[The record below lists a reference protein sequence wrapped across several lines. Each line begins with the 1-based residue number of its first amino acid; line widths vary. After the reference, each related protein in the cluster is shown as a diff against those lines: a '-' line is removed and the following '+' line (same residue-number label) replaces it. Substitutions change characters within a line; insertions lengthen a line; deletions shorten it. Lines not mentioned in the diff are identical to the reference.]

1 MDERGWYTYG
11 SVVTEVSRSQAAQS
25 PGMRGPDGQVERER
39 SPLHRPGRRT
49 VVRYRLSV
57 RAVMV
62 GAAVLLG
69 LGYGHLWLQLQVTS
83 RGYELDRL
91 ERQLAEE
98 QRVNGWLGQQVEQA
112 KSLSRVE
119 EVARENL
126 RMVDEPV
133 LQFVAATGR

>member
-1 MDERGWYTYG
+1 
-11 SVVTEVSRSQAAQS
+11 
-25 PGMRGPDGQVERER
+25 
-39 SPLHRPGRRT
+39 
-49 VVRYRLSV
+49 
-57 RAVMV
+57 MV

-98 QRVNGWLGQQVEQA
+98 QRVNGWLGQQVEKA